1 MDFSFLS
8 DYYMYFIDGIKLTLF
23 ISLISVFLGTLFGI
37 VLYAMKKKQIYYT

>member
-23 ISLISVFLGTLFGI
+23 GDFVWNSFICNE
-37 VLYAMKKKQIYYT
+37 KKQIYYT